1 MNPAY
6 SLKTG
11 IGKVTLTVNDLDRV
25 SGFYQEAVGL
35 HLLRNDASTAELG
48 VDGKTL
54 LELRRD
60 TTARRRSPR
69 EAGLFHTAFLLPS
82 RADLGRWIKHAMKTR
97 PPVVG
102 ASDHGV
108 SEALYLSDPEGNGVE
123 IYSDRPVLS
132 WQWKDGLV
140 NMPSDP
146 LDIDA
151 VVATSGGGE
160 WKGFPEGSAVGH
172 VHLQVGATP
181 AAETFYSTVL
191 GFTVTSRYPGGT
203 FYGADGY
210 HHHLATNIWNSRG
223 AGARSYPSTGLANIE
238 IVASRDFLAA
248 ASAKSTGAGI
258 STAEPPMAL
267 TMSDP
272 WGTEI
277 SIRASAPKNIEE

>member
-1 MNPAY
+1 MSTAQ

-11 IGKVTLTVNDLDRV
+11 IGKVSLTVNDLDRV

-35 HLLRNDASTAELG
+35 HLLRSDASTAELG
-48 VDGKTL
+48 VEGNTL

-60 TTARRRSPR
+60 PAARRRSPR

-82 RADLGRWIKHAMKTR
+82 RADLGRWITHAMKTR

-102 ASDHGV
+102 ASDHSV

-132 WQWKDGLV
+132 WQWTNGLV
-140 NMPSDP
+140 HMPSDP
-146 LDIDA
+146 LDLDDL
-151 VVATSGGGE
+151 VAASGSSE
-160 WKGFPEGSAVGH
+160 WKGFPEGSTVGH
-172 VHLQVGATP
+172 VHLQVGAIPT
-181 AAETFYSTVL
+181 AETFYSNVL
-191 GFTVTSRYPGGT
+191 GFGVTSRYPGGT

-223 AGARSYPSTGLANIE
+223 TGARRYPSTGLANIE
-238 IVASRDFLAA
+238 IIAGPDFLA
-248 ASAKSTGAGI
+248 SATVKSTDVGI
-258 STAEPPMAL
+258 ATADKPDSL
-267 TMSDP
+267 TLSDP

-277 SIRASAPKNIEE
+277 SILSSIQKNTQE